1 MNFRPQENG
10 DYAQPQEE
18 VFQDFRNRLAQAT
31 DELQRIVQKHEHA
44 FKLSMITALPVTEA
58 YRLVS
63 LHGLG
68 FTETVAELLQ
78 DGCSIA
84 QALMIATQGIGAD
97 VLAMRRLAAQ
107 QDFSFSRFE
116 AATQPKACR
125 GCQHYYGHVD
135 GMHRLICAMHPYG
148 PETDDCED
156 WEAIAHHL

>member
-84 QALMIATQGIGAD
+84 
-97 VLAMRRLAAQ
+97 AQ